1 MRWCIFGTDFFVCD
15 CEKLKMYWMYIE
27 FFGKKQA
34 GKDVSKMCRRINQ
47 WFLRKIGEQNCRIR
61 RRCRSNKASRCR
73 AAVIARHAEQKVVP
87 QSGGRQS
94 PDH

>member
-34 GKDVSKMCRRINQ
+34 GKDVPKMCRRCA
-47 WFLRKIGEQNCRIR
+47 EDVPP
-61 RRCRSNKASRCR
+61 NKS
-73 AAVIARHAEQKVVP
+73 VVP
-87 QSGGRQS
+87 
-94 PDH
+94 

>member
-34 GKDVSKMCRRINQ
+34 GKDVPKMCRRINQ
-47 WFLRKIGEQNCRIR
+47 RFLNFRLL
-61 RRCRSNKASRCR
+61 
-73 AAVIARHAEQKVVP
+73 
-87 QSGGRQS
+87 
-94 PDH
+94 

>member
-34 GKDVSKMCRRINQ
+34 GKDVPKMCRRINQ
-47 WFLRKIGEQNCRIR
+47 WFLNSPFLQSLFFLFVPLPVRDCNQHE
-61 RRCRSNKASRCR
+61 R
-73 AAVIARHAEQKVVP
+73 AK
-87 QSGGRQS
+87 S
-94 PDH
+94 

>member
-34 GKDVSKMCRRINQ
+34 GKDVPKMCRRINQ
-47 WFLRKIGEQNCRIR
+47 WFLSDRDRNDAFLVSLRLL
-61 RRCRSNKASRCR
+61 
-73 AAVIARHAEQKVVP
+73 
-87 QSGGRQS
+87 
-94 PDH
+94 D

>member
-47 WFLRKIGEQNCRIR
+47 WFLNLRNHSELSIVILRLLNFILNF
-61 RRCRSNKASRCR
+61 RS
-73 AAVIARHAEQKVVP
+73 
-87 QSGGRQS
+87 
-94 PDH
+94 